1 MRRYQPFLHRSWK
14 YLKIRPLLI
23 IAVLISVCACLDAQN
38 HAQSRTDQNRAL
50 RSVTI
55 YRDDWGV
62 PHVYANREENGFYGL
77 GYAQAEDRLEGILRH
92 FLAVRGESASAFGP
106 EAVKADLRSLQWM
119 HLEEAHSGFQQL
131 EPQLQ
136 KDYRYFIA
144 GVKRYMREHPREVPA
159 WAPPLDPTLPMAV
172 LNSALWGVNEIE
184 GVEDCT
190 RGGVSVALENQAD
203 PGALGGLSAASNEW
217 VVMPSRTADH
227 VVIHLEDS
235 HVPFEGEVRAFEFR
249 LHAGTLDLG
258 GFSAD
263 GLVLPVAAH
272 NRNVAWAMTAGGPDV
287 ADCYAVDVDHN
298 NPRRYLFD
306 GEWQEMTTR
315 RVTIQVKGGAPI
327 TKEFEYTHHNGVLSP
342 VVARQGDTAYVVSSA
357 YMGQAGL
364 IHKQLYRMDLSKNMA
379 EFRQAM
385 SILGMFKQNI
395 MAGSSDGHSLYV
407 RAGRVPIRP
416 LGYDWRK
423 SVPGN
428 TSATA
433 WRGIYPLDDL
443 VVVEDP
449 AAGYMTN
456 DNVAPD
462 MMTEEKSVI
471 AERYPFEVF
480 FDLPGFTNARGRRVV
495 QVLSRASS
503 FSKTDALELALDEK
517 WEGTEVWVEALR
529 QAMNWH
535 SQDIEA
541 KPTELQ
547 HFANRILHFDGFA
560 RKESIGALDYLY
572 WRTAVGDDPA
582 NSGQLAQAI
591 ENHKEISPA
600 QEIALIE
607 GLERALR
614 TLTTDHGATEA
625 SLGDVYR
632 IGRGGQSWPIGGV
645 KFQAGGEEITTIR
658 AMQAGPPDSHGLRW
672 VFAGQRQPCLT
683 IFSNPIQSF
692 TSAPFG
698 QSDHPQSP
706 HYSDQAR
713 LLSERRLKP
722 TYFNQRE
729 LMKHVESKIILRV
742 EPEGDARRGSL
753 RK

>member
-1 MRRYQPFLHRSWK
+1 M
-14 YLKIRPLLI
+14 KIRLLPV
-23 IAVLISVCACLDAQN
+23 IATLISVCTCLDAQS
-38 HAQSRTDQNRAL
+38 HPQSRTEPSRTSG
-50 RSVTI
+50 SVTI

-62 PHVYANREENGFYGL
+62 PHVYANREEDGFYGL
-77 GYAQAEDRLEGILRH
+77 GYAQAEDRLEGILRR

-106 EAVKADLRSLQWM
+106 EAVQADLRSLQWM
-119 HLEEAHSGFQQL
+119 HLKEAQSGFQQL
-131 EPQLQ
+131 DPQLQ

-144 GVKRYMREHPREVPA
+144 GVERYMREHPGEVPA
-159 WAPPLDPTLPMAV
+159 WAPPLDPTLPLAV
-172 LNSALWGVNEIE
+172 LNSALWGVDEIE

-190 RGGVSVALENQAD
+190 RGGVSVARENQTD
-203 PGALGGLSAASNEW
+203 PKVPGGLSEASNEW

-227 VVIHLEDS
+227 VVIHLADS
-235 HVPFEGEVRAFEFR
+235 HVPFDGEVRAFEFR
-249 LHAGTLDLG
+249 LHAGTLDLA
-258 GFSAD
+258 GFSGD

-272 NRNVAWAMTAGGPDV
+272 NRNVAWAMTMGGPDV
-287 ADCYAVDVDHN
+287 ADCYAVDVDHS

-306 GEWQEMTTR
+306 GEWQQMTTR
-315 RVTIQVKGGAPI
+315 RVTIQVKGSAPI
-327 TKEFEYTHHNGVLSP
+327 TREFEYTQHNGVLSP
-342 VVARQGDTAYVVSSA
+342 VVARRGDTAYVVSSA

-364 IHKQLYRMDLSKNMA
+364 IHRQLYRMDLSKNIA

-385 SILGMFKQNI
+385 SILGMFSQNI
-395 MAGSSDGHSLYV
+395 MAGSSEGHSLYV

-416 LGYDWRK
+416 VGYDWRK
-423 SVPGN
+423 PVPGN

-456 DNVAPD
+456 NNVSPD

-480 FDLPGFTNARGRRVV
+480 FDLPGYTNARGRRAI

-503 FSKTDALELALDEK
+503 FSKADAFELALDEK
-517 WEGTEVWVEALR
+517 WEGTEIWVEALR
-529 QAMNWH
+529 QAMNRH
-535 SQDIEA
+535 SQNIEA
-541 KPTELQ
+541 KPPELRR
-547 HFANRILHFDGFA
+547 FADRILQFDGFA

-572 WRTAVGDDPA
+572 WRIAVVDDPES
-582 NSGQLAQAI
+582 SGQLAQAI
-591 ENHKEISPA
+591 ENHKELSPA
-600 QEIALIE
+600 QESALLE
-607 GLERALR
+607 GLECALR

-645 KFQAGGEEITTIR
+645 KFQAAGEEITTMR
-658 AMQAGPPDSHGLRW
+658 AMLAGPPDSHGLRW

-683 IFSNPIQSF
+683 IFSDPIQSF

-722 TYFNQRE
+722 TYFNRDE
-729 LMKHVESKIILRV
+729 LLKHVESKIVLRV
-742 EPEGDARRGSL
+742 DPEEEAHRGSSW
-753 RK
+753 K